1 MSQTTIIA
9 LGSPTRAGFAQRNFP
24 RGHGLLAGIQLVS
37 ELAADAHIS
46 KNQDQDRCL
55 GPLLCRGLPAAGAQE
70 KSPAV
75 GRGRRGVGASGR
87 LVSVSVRSETDL
99 SRFSAAR

>member
-9 LGSPTRAGFAQRNFP
+9 LGSPTRNFP

-37 ELAADAHIS
+37 ELAADATLA
-46 KNQDQDRCL
+46 KKQDQASCL

-70 KSPAV
+70 NSRSPAGRSAV
-75 GRGRRGVGASGR
+75 GGRRSAVGGR
-87 LVSVSVRSETDL
+87 RSAVAADL
-99 SRFSAAR
+99 GLL